1 MTVLLSKRAINI
13 LLMLLDLEG
22 SITTQEL
29 AENFTVSVRTIKYDL
44 EDIRAWFEQHDETL
58 YSKRNKG
65 IWLDLPDSK
74 RLLLKN
80 EIIDVDRF
88 ETYPDQKRRVNVLIF
103 QLLSVK
109 GYLTAQQLAD
119 ELLVSRNTIVS
130 DLEQV
135 ERLLQAYDLTL
146 IRQARQGFTI
156 SGEES
161 NVRLLMEFITQK
173 ELTEY
178 DIYQIM
184 NYVTKTKGAEKIPK
198 IKFGSGTLFQGC
210 YRSALK
216 KMRNLINPLDQN
228 QFDYAEILSI
238 TLRVAIAAARM
249 QMAHTIGT
257 YRVLSQKTRFEQ
269 RNEVPLLL
277 LQEVFERYDL
287 PLLAD
292 EYFYIYSDLFGTHQ
306 RQDMVQLTK
315 QVIES
320 VSKELNY
327 PFVNDR
333 QLFTNL
339 FAHLS
344 LRFTKKHLFINEYNP
359 FSEEIKG
366 KHPALFLAIQSACK
380 QLIQRSVLLVN
391 DSFCAY
397 IALHFLAAQE
407 RQQQEAKVVRIVYVC
422 STGLGVTS
430 LIEQKILEEVP
441 NAGFASVLNATEVI
455 QAEKPDLVLSIFPIE
470 EMTYPFIK
478 VSPLLTDT
486 DLSLIREEVDK
497 ILLGKRQGKGT
508 ARSTKSDVIE
518 KNERIQSQDLL
529 VKAYIIYEELKRMFQ
544 TKLLSEYQEAFLLH
558 VLLMT
563 HRITFNKQYEEIPC
577 NREVSHERQEEIRQ
591 IECLFAKNE
600 LPVNHAEI
608 SALLNYL
615 EQPKEEEDG
624 TSNGSTGDHSTKC

>member
-277 LQEVFERYDL
+277 LQEVFERYD
-287 PLLAD
+287 
-292 EYFYIYSDLFGTHQ
+292 
-306 RQDMVQLTK
+306 
-315 QVIES
+315 
-320 VSKELNY
+320 
-327 PFVNDR
+327 
-333 QLFTNL
+333 
-339 FAHLS
+339 
-344 LRFTKKHLFINEYNP
+344 
-359 FSEEIKG
+359 
-366 KHPALFLAIQSACK
+366 
-380 QLIQRSVLLVN
+380 
-391 DSFCAY
+391 
-397 IALHFLAAQE
+397 
-407 RQQQEAKVVRIVYVC
+407 
-422 STGLGVTS
+422 
-430 LIEQKILEEVP
+430 
-441 NAGFASVLNATEVI
+441 
-455 QAEKPDLVLSIFPIE
+455 
-470 EMTYPFIK
+470 
-478 VSPLLTDT
+478 
-486 DLSLIREEVDK
+486 
-497 ILLGKRQGKGT
+497 
-508 ARSTKSDVIE
+508 
-518 KNERIQSQDLL
+518 
-529 VKAYIIYEELKRMFQ
+529 
-544 TKLLSEYQEAFLLH
+544 
-558 VLLMT
+558 
-563 HRITFNKQYEEIPC
+563 
-577 NREVSHERQEEIRQ
+577 
-591 IECLFAKNE
+591 
-600 LPVNHAEI
+600 
-608 SALLNYL
+608 
-615 EQPKEEEDG
+615 
-624 TSNGSTGDHSTKC
+624 

>member
-339 FAHLS
+339 F
-344 LRFTKKHLFINEYNP
+344 
-359 FSEEIKG
+359 SEEIKG
-366 KHPALFLAIQSACK
+366 KHPALFLAIQCACK

-441 NAGFASVLNATEVI
+441 NVELAGFASVLNATEVI

-577 NREVSHERQEEIRQ
+577 NREVFHESQEEIRQ